1 MGKLKATRFHDRFDL
16 DVTLRDASLDELQ
29 TPTKRMIAAAAIGK
43 DVEDAYY
50 SARELREAVSWVHEG
65 EPAGKPRLAS
75 ILSNASSDDYQRC
88 LYYCLAGRGVVSMLD
103 DLMWLEDLLEA
114 RGIVAGK
121 LMRAKVRQMPMIDPY
136 VSAEPDGPVG
146 IVSEDFRQG
155 PSWWM
160 DPTLAE

>member
-16 DVTLRDASLDELQ
+16 DVTLRDASFDEQL
-29 TPTKRMIAAAAIGK
+29 TPTQRMIAGASIGK
-43 DVEDAYY
+43 PVEDAYY
-50 SARELREAVSWVHEG
+50 SVRELREAAVWVHEG
-65 EPAGKPRLAS
+65 DPDGKPRLAS
-75 ILSNASSDDYQRC
+75 ILSNDGTDDYQRC
-88 LYYCLAGRGVVSMLD
+88 IYYCLAGRGVVAMLD

-121 LMRAKVRQMPMIDPY
+121 LMRAKVRQMPAMDPY

-146 IVSEDFRQG
+146 VVSDDFRQG